1 MYLPGGGGGGGGGAE
16 LGGAGQGAHAHA
28 EAGGGLVA
36 LQEGTLGKRLDVV
49 GRGLAEAGVLPEAAR
64 VGDGGHGA
72 HPGLHVRRRR
82 HDLRRGH
89 LLHLLQ
95 RLLTLRRVQVA
106 RGALAWHLQIF
117 LNVTTIFVDIVSFFF
132 SLV

>member
-1 MYLPGGGGGGGGGAE
+1 MTWPLE
-16 LGGAGQGAHAHA
+16 
-28 EAGGGLVA
+28 
-36 LQEGTLGKRLDVV
+36 EGTLGKRLHVV
-49 GRGLAEAGVLPEAAR
+49 WRGLPQAGVLPEAAR

-72 HPGLHVRRRR
+72 HPRLHVRRGR

-117 LNVTTIFVDIVSFFF
+117 LNVTTIFVDMVSFFF

>member
-1 MYLPGGGGGGGGGAE
+1 MR
-16 LGGAGQGAHAHA
+16 
-28 EAGGGLVA
+28 GLVVE
-36 LQEGTLGKRLDVV
+36 LR
-49 GRGLAEAGVLPEAAR
+49 LPELVR
-64 VGDGGHGA
+64 VGDWRGGRVRVA
-72 HPGLHVRRRR
+72 HPREQGLLVHGGGR

-117 LNVTTIFVDIVSFFF
+117 LNVTTIFVDMVSFFF